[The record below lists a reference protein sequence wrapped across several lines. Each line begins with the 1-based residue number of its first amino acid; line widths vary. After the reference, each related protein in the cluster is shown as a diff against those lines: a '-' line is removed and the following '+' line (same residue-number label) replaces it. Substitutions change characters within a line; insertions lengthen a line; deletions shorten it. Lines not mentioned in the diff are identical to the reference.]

1 MRRLS
6 ALGSLALTSI
16 LMLHGNARAASAPSP
31 NGVSFIHDDYPAAL
45 QQARAAKLPLF
56 AKIWSPW

>member
-6 ALGSLALTSI
+6 TLAGLAVISS
-16 LMLHGNARAASAPSP
+16 LMLPGNTHAAPAPSP
-31 NGVSFIHDDYPAAL
+31 SGVSFIHDDYPAAL
-45 QQARAAKLPLF
+45 HQARAAKLPLF